1 MRSSTS
7 FLNINPDWSHSSK
20 SSSPPGE
27 FTSNRAFSDTVCNRV
42 HMCTTCAILL
52 RDSHSSENL
61 LSRFRINKKFALSD
75 MFVSYKSSSKD
86 DIRFYLVNMIR
97 STRTLS
103 LAMRTRDEKDDPL
116 VIHSCSL
123 RK

>member
-7 FLNINPDWSHSSK
+7 FLNINPDWSHNSK

-42 HMCTTCAILL
+42 HMCTTCAISLHN
-52 RDSHSSENL
+52 SHNSGNL
-61 LSRFRINKKFALSD
+61 LSRFGVNKKFTLLSVSD
-75 MFVSYKSSSKD
+75 ILTSYKSSSKD

-103 LAMRTRDEKDDPL
+103 LATRTRDEKDDPL
-116 VIHSCSL
+116 VIH
-123 RK
+123 